1 MSTALDMSL
10 DDMIKNSRGNR
21 ERTRGGRAPRG
32 RGGPRGSFN
41 AGRMAAGRIPGGR
54 MTGAVRRGPLPV
66 NTRPSSY
73 TIAKSTRRT
82 KRFPWQPDLFEDSIR
97 AAGISGIEIGTK
109 LYVSNLDYGVTNE
122 DIRELFSEIGE
133 LKRYAVHFDKN
144 GRPSGSA
151 EVVYTRRSDAFA
163 ALKRYNNVLLD
174 GKPMKIEIVG
184 ANAGMPISARVNVTG
199 VHGRKKRT
207 VVMTPGPGRGGGYA
221 LPMVNRGSG
230 RSSRGGIR
238 NGRGQPRGSGSGRGR
253 GRSGPGRKK
262 PVDKSVDELDKEL
275 DSYHADAMQS

>member
-207 VVMTPGPGRGGGYA
+207 VVMTLVPISAKVQILSWLVVHGRINTCDMFQKRRPLA
-221 LPMVNRGSG
+221 CSFSHCCVLC
-230 RSSRGGIR
+230 
-238 NGRGQPRGSGSGRGR
+238 
-253 GRSGPGRKK
+253 
-262 PVDKSVDELDKEL
+262 KEGEHVGHL
-275 DSYHADAMQS
+275 FLHCRFT